1 MFVLVRFV
9 KLDMIISAI
18 MRCGL
23 MITGDCD
30 LLVTYGAREN
40 IVFIDRSIGDG
51 PSERNPIRTKAF
63 FDLIERKISF

>member
-9 KLDMIISAI
+9 KRDMIISGI

-30 LLVTYGAREN
+30 LLVTYGAPEN
-40 IVFIDRSIGDG
+40 IVFIDRSID
-51 PSERNPIRTKAF
+51 
-63 FDLIERKISF
+63 